1 MIIMKKI
8 KNLLIP
14 MIFVLCIFVLI
25 FNARASEVREIE
37 FKEAI
42 KLGLEKNYEL
52 NTIRNSIAELERNLE
67 ILDAG
72 ESFQVDLDIIPIWI
86 FSTNT
91 ENSDYTVKMNEDSL
105 TPSLE
110 VNMTATSQLTDDI
123 NFSTEISWESDN
135 FYQESFS
142 DLTNEINANLKL
154 NKRIYPDSWSE
165 NKKQAYS
172 LKNSLQIKI
181 EELKW
186 EETEKQIE
194 FIGDYLNILR
204 LQEQLNILEERTE
217 LAQGELERVNRK
229 IELGEG
235 GYQQESEA
243 RIALKETENN
253 LLNQQQALTRA
264 KKQWYLSLNL
274 PQDTV
279 VAFKD
284 NNNVDFINSL
294 YSQMESLKL
303 DDKNEDE
310 FIKTVLEENYK
321 INNSLLEKEEL
332 IKELEWTENEGK
344 AKVNL
349 STGYQFPADWF
360 IMLDFQI
367 NLLDGGV
374 QILKEEQKESN
385 IRQKEVSISYLNE
398 QTKLEVGHL
407 LDQDEYNILDL
418 DMQKL
423 SQEKEEDRIEIMEKQ
438 YKQGI
443 ISISN
448 WENAKLTLREKEIKV
463 KQARDEWF
471 VNRLKLAHFIGYL
484 QK

>member
-1 MIIMKKI
+1 
-8 KNLLIP
+8 

-25 FNARASEVREIE
+25 FNSRASEVKEIE

-42 KLGLEKNYEL
+42 KLGLEKNFEL
-52 NTIRNSIAELERNLE
+52 NTTRNSIAELERNLE

-72 ESFQVDLDIIPIWI
+72 ESFQVDLDITPIWI
-86 FSTNT
+86 FSSNT
-91 ENSDYTVKMNEDSL
+91 EKSDYTVKMNENFF

-135 FYQESFS
+135 LYQESFS

-172 LKNSLQIKI
+172 LKNSLQIKM

-186 EETEKQIE
+186 EEMEKQIE
-194 FIGDYLNILR
+194 FIEDYLNILR
-204 LQEQLNILEERTE
+204 LQEQLNILEKRTE
-217 LAQGELERVNRK
+217 LAQEEFERVKRK
-229 IELGEG
+229 IEIGEG

-243 RIALKETENN
+243 RIALKEIENN
-253 LLNQQQALTRA
+253 FLNQQQALTQA

-274 PQDTV
+274 PRDTV

-284 NNNVDFINSL
+284 NDNIDFINGL
-294 YSQMESLKL
+294 YSQMESLGL

-310 FIKTVLEENYK
+310 LIKTVLEENYK
-321 INNSLLEKEEL
+321 IKNSLLEKEKL

-349 STGYQFPADWF
+349 SGGYQFPADWF
-360 IMLDFQI
+360 VMLGFQI

-374 QILKEEQKESN
+374 QKLKEEQKESN

-398 QTKLEVGHL
+398 QTKLELEHL
-407 LDQDEYNILDL
+407 LDQDEYNKLHL
-418 DMQKL
+418 DMQQL
-423 SQEKEEDRIEIMEKQ
+423 SLEKEQDKIEILEKQ

-443 ISISN
+443 ISLSN
-448 WENAKLTLREKEIKV
+448 WENAKLILKEKEIKV

>member
-1 MIIMKKI
+1 MKKI

-25 FNARASEVREIE
+25 FNARASEVKEIE

-42 KLGLEKNYEL
+42 KLGLKKNNEL

-72 ESFQVDLDIIPIWI
+72 ESFQVDLDITPIWI
-86 FSTNT
+86 FSSNT

-217 LAQGELERVNRK
+217 LAQEELERVNRK

-243 RIALKETENN
+243 RIALKEIENN

-274 PQDTV
+274 PRDTV

-284 NNNVDFINSL
+284 NDNVDFIKSL
-294 YSQMESLKL
+294 YSQMESLEL

>member
-1 MIIMKKI
+1 MKKI

-25 FNARASEVREIE
+25 FNARASEVKEIE

-42 KLGLEKNYEL
+42 KLGLKKNNEL

-72 ESFQVDLDIIPIWI
+72 ESFQVDLDITPIWI
-86 FSTNT
+86 FSSNT

-217 LAQGELERVNRK
+217 LAQEELERVNRK

-243 RIALKETENN
+243 RIALKEIENN

-264 KKQWYLSLNL
+264 KKKWYLSLNL
-274 PQDTV
+274 PRDTV

-284 NNNVDFINSL
+284 NDNVDFIKSL
-294 YSQMESLKL
+294 YSQMESLEL